1 MQETGRVGKYEI
13 IRKLG
18 QGGEGFVYLAH
29 DEGLN
34 RMTALK
40 RVWENSQATEAQ
52 LAKEAAFLQA
62 LRHPMLPVVYDLLWE
77 DAWYLVMEYIEGV
90 SLHYYIEKQGM
101 IDEAQARRWAGQLL
115 SILQYLHTRK
125 TPVIYQDLKPE
136 NIIVCPDGNLRM
148 VDFGA
153 ACYRNYSGDR
163 HIRLAASA
171 GYAAPELFQ
180 CDGRGGVP
188 DERSDIFAFGRVMY
202 YVLTGANPA
211 YPPYASLPVA
221 SYAPEVSHSLERI
234 VLKCMQEDPAKRY
247 QVVENIQAALA
258 GKRGKRVLEHRKQFI
273 RKVEKRV
280 ALTEKKSVG
289 LAVQRVYF

>member
-1 MQETGRVGKYEI
+1 MQAGYVGKYKVI
-13 IRKLG
+13 TTLG
-18 QGGEGFVYLAH
+18 QGGEGCVYLAQ

-34 RMTALK
+34 RMAALK
-40 RVWENSQATEAQ
+40 RVWENSQATEEQ
-52 LAKEAAFLQA
+52 LRREASFLQA

-90 SLHYYIEKQGM
+90 SLHDYIEKKGM
-101 IDEAQARRWAGQLL
+101 TGEMQARRWAGQLL
-115 SILQYLHTRK
+115 SFLQYLHTRK

-153 ACYRNYSGDR
+153 ACYRNYSGSR
-163 HIRLAASA
+163 NIRLAASA
-171 GYAAPELFQ
+171 GYAAPELFRR
-180 CDGRGGVP
+180 DGRGGVP
-188 DERSDIFAFGRVMY
+188 DERSDIFAFGRVLY
-202 YVLTGANPA
+202 YMLTGANPA
-211 YPPYASLPVA
+211 YPPFASLPVT
-221 SYAPEVSHSLERI
+221 SYAPEVSHSLEQI
-234 VLKCMQEDPAKRY
+234 VSKCMQEDPVKRY
-247 QVVENIQAALA
+247 QVVEDIQTALA
-258 GKRGKRVLEHRKQFI
+258 RKRGKRVFGHRKQFI